1 MTPRPNAAAA
11 DNGPLAM
18 VCCGGSIPFAVADTV
33 QRQGRRVVLFACRGW
48 ADPIEVARYPH
59 HWVAI
64 AQLGRFSRLA
74 RQEGCHDVVFIGT
87 LVRPSLGQLRLDW
100 GTVRALPSIIRA
112 YRGGD
117 DHLLSGVA
125 RIFEGLGFH
134 VVGAHEVAPEILM
147 REGPLTTLK
156 PAAGDESDIR
166 RALALLTAIGPF
178 DVGQAVV
185 VAKGTC
191 SQSRQR
197 KVRTRCSSALRSCGR
212 KGAST
217 CHQGSACWSRR
228 RNRNRISAS
237 TCRRSDHQ
245 RLNWWRARASRAWPS
260 SPGPPLLRSQKKS
273 RGAPTPQKS
282 SWLRSLNHRPS
293 RECKV
298 VSAKS

>member
-11 DNGPLAM
+11 DDGPLAM

-87 LVRPSLGQLRLDW
+87 LVRPSLAQLRLDW

-147 REGPLTTLK
+147 REGSLTTLK

-185 VAKGTC
+185 VAKGHVLAVEAAEGTDQMLKRVAVLREEGRIHVP
-191 SQSRQR
+191 SGVGVLVKAPKPQQDQR
-197 KVRTRCSSALRSCGR
+197 IDLPAIGP
-212 KGAST
+212 ST
-217 CHQGSACWSRR
+217 IELVARAGLAGLAVIAGSAIVAEPEEVARR
-228 RNRNRISAS
+228 A
-237 TCRRSDHQ
+237 DD
-245 RLNWWRARASRAWPS
+245 AKVFVV
-260 SPGPPLLRSQKKS
+260 GV
-273 RGAPTPQKS
+273 PQ
-282 SWLRSLNHRPS
+282 PQ
-293 RECKV
+293 
-298 VSAKS
+298 AKP

>member
-48 ADPIEVARYPH
+48 ADPIEVVRYPH

-87 LVRPSLGQLRLDW
+87 LVRPSLAQLRLDW

-147 REGPLTTLK
+147 REGSLTTLK

-185 VAKGTC
+185 VAKGHVLAVEAAEGTDQMLKRVAVLREEGRIHVP
-191 SQSRQR
+191 SGVGVLVKAPKPQQDQR
-197 KVRTRCSSALRSCGR
+197 IDLPAIGP
-212 KGAST
+212 ST
-217 CHQGSACWSRR
+217 IELVARAGLAGLAVIAGSAIVAEPEEVARR
-228 RNRNRISAS
+228 A
-237 TCRRSDHQ
+237 D
-245 RLNWWRARASRAWPS
+245 AAKVFVV
-260 SPGPPLLRSQKKS
+260 GVSQ
-273 RGAPTPQKS
+273 PQ
-282 SWLRSLNHRPS
+282 
-293 RECKV
+293 
-298 VSAKS
+298 AKS

>member
-11 DNGPLAM
+11 DDGPLAM

-87 LVRPSLGQLRLDW
+87 LVRPSLAQLRLDW

-147 REGPLTTLK
+147 REGSLTTLK

-185 VAKGTC
+185 VAKGHVLAVEAAEGTDQMLKRVAVLREEGRIHVP
-191 SQSRQR
+191 SGVGVLVKAPKPQQDQR
-197 KVRTRCSSALRSCGR
+197 IDLPAIGP
-212 KGAST
+212 ST
-217 CHQGSACWSRR
+217 IELVARAGLAGLAVIAGSAIVAEPEEVARR
-228 RNRNRISAS
+228 A
-237 TCRRSDHQ
+237 D
-245 RLNWWRARASRAWPS
+245 AAKVFVV
-260 SPGPPLLRSQKKS
+260 GVSQPQVKS
-273 RGAPTPQKS
+273 
-282 SWLRSLNHRPS
+282 
-293 RECKV
+293 
-298 VSAKS
+298 

>member
-1 MTPRPNAAAA
+1 
-11 DNGPLAM
+11 
-18 VCCGGSIPFAVADTV
+18 V
-33 QRQGRRVVLFACRGW
+33 
-48 ADPIEVARYPH
+48 RYPH

-87 LVRPSLGQLRLDW
+87 LVRPSLAQLRLDW

-147 REGPLTTLK
+147 REGSLTTLK

-185 VAKGTC
+185 VAKGHVLAVEAAEGTDQMLKRVAVLREEGRIHVP
-191 SQSRQR
+191 SGVGVLVKAPKPQQDQR
-197 KVRTRCSSALRSCGR
+197 IDLPAIGP
-212 KGAST
+212 ST
-217 CHQGSACWSRR
+217 IELVARAGLAGLAVIAGSAIVAEPEEVARR
-228 RNRNRISAS
+228 A
-237 TCRRSDHQ
+237 D
-245 RLNWWRARASRAWPS
+245 AAKVFVV
-260 SPGPPLLRSQKKS
+260 GVSQ
-273 RGAPTPQKS
+273 PQ
-282 SWLRSLNHRPS
+282 
-293 RECKV
+293 
-298 VSAKS
+298 AKS

>member
-1 MTPRPNAAAA
+1 MNPRPNAAAA

-87 LVRPSLGQLRLDW
+87 LVRPSLAQLRLDW

-185 VAKGTC
+185 VAKGHVLAVEAAEGTDQMLKRVVVLREEGRIHVP
-191 SQSRQR
+191 SGVGVLVKAPKPQQDQR
-197 KVRTRCSSALRSCGR
+197 IDLPAIGP
-212 KGAST
+212 ST
-217 CHQGSACWSRR
+217 IELVARAGLAGLAVIAGSAIVAEPEEVARR
-228 RNRNRISAS
+228 A
-237 TCRRSDHQ
+237 D
-245 RLNWWRARASRAWPS
+245 AAKVFVV
-260 SPGPPLLRSQKKS
+260 GV
-273 RGAPTPQKS
+273 PQ
-282 SWLRSLNHRPS
+282 PQ
-293 RECKV
+293 
-298 VSAKS
+298 AKP

>member
-48 ADPIEVARYPH
+48 ADPIEVVRYPH

-87 LVRPSLGQLRLDW
+87 LVRPSLAQLRLDW

-147 REGPLTTLK
+147 REGALTTLK
-156 PAAGDESDIR
+156 PAAGDESDIH

-185 VAKGTC
+185 VAKGHVLAVEAAEGTDQMLKRVVVLREEGRIHVP
-191 SQSRQR
+191 SGVGVLVKAPKPQQDQR
-197 KVRTRCSSALRSCGR
+197 IDLPAIGP
-212 KGAST
+212 ST
-217 CHQGSACWSRR
+217 IELVARAGLAGLAVIAGSAIVAEPEEVARR
-228 RNRNRISAS
+228 A
-237 TCRRSDHQ
+237 D
-245 RLNWWRARASRAWPS
+245 AAKVFVV
-260 SPGPPLLRSQKKS
+260 GV
-273 RGAPTPQKS
+273 PQ
-282 SWLRSLNHRPS
+282 PQ
-293 RECKV
+293 
-298 VSAKS
+298 AKP

>member
-11 DNGPLAM
+11 ENGPLAM

-87 LVRPSLGQLRLDW
+87 LVRPSLAQLRLDW

-147 REGPLTTLK
+147 REGALTTLK

-185 VAKGTC
+185 VAKGHVLAVEAAEGTDQMLKRVVVLREEGRIHVP
-191 SQSRQR
+191 SGVGVLVKAPKPQQDQR
-197 KVRTRCSSALRSCGR
+197 IDLPAIGP
-212 KGAST
+212 ST
-217 CHQGSACWSRR
+217 IELVARAGLAGLAVIAGSAIVAEPEEVARR
-228 RNRNRISAS
+228 A
-237 TCRRSDHQ
+237 D
-245 RLNWWRARASRAWPS
+245 AAKVFVV
-260 SPGPPLLRSQKKS
+260 GVSQ
-273 RGAPTPQKS
+273 PQ
-282 SWLRSLNHRPS
+282 
-293 RECKV
+293 
-298 VSAKS
+298 AKS

>member
-11 DNGPLAM
+11 GNGPLAM

-87 LVRPSLGQLRLDW
+87 LVRPSLAQLRLDW

-185 VAKGTC
+185 VAKGHVLAVEAAEGTDQMLKRVAVLREEGRIHVP
-191 SQSRQR
+191 SGVGVLVKAPKPQQDQR
-197 KVRTRCSSALRSCGR
+197 IDLPAIGP
-212 KGAST
+212 ST
-217 CHQGSACWSRR
+217 IELVARAGLAGLAVIAGSAIVAQPEEVARR
-228 RNRNRISAS
+228 A
-237 TCRRSDHQ
+237 DAAKVFVVGVPQ
-245 RLNWWRARASRAWPS
+245 
-260 SPGPPLLRSQKKS
+260 PP
-273 RGAPTPQKS
+273 
-282 SWLRSLNHRPS
+282 
-293 RECKV
+293 
-298 VSAKS
+298 AKP

>member
-48 ADPIEVARYPH
+48 ADPIEVVRYPH

-87 LVRPSLGQLRLDW
+87 LVRPSLAQLRLDW

-147 REGPLTTLK
+147 REGSLTTLK

-185 VAKGTC
+185 VAKGHVLAVEAAEGTDQMLKRVAVLREEGRIHVP
-191 SQSRQR
+191 SGVGVLVKAPKPQQDQR
-197 KVRTRCSSALRSCGR
+197 IDLPAIGP
-212 KGAST
+212 ST
-217 CHQGSACWSRR
+217 IELVARAGLAGLAVIAGSAIVAEPEEVARR
-228 RNRNRISAS
+228 A
-237 TCRRSDHQ
+237 D
-245 RLNWWRARASRAWPS
+245 AAKVFVV
-260 SPGPPLLRSQKKS
+260 GV
-273 RGAPTPQKS
+273 PQ
-282 SWLRSLNHRPS
+282 PQ
-293 RECKV
+293 
-298 VSAKS
+298 AKP

>member
-48 ADPIEVARYPH
+48 ADPIEVVRYPH

-87 LVRPSLGQLRLDW
+87 LVRPSLAQLRLDW

-147 REGPLTTLK
+147 REGSLTTLK

-185 VAKGTC
+185 VAKGHVLAVEAAEGTDQMLKRVVVLREEGRIHVP
-191 SQSRQR
+191 SGVGVLVKAPKPQQDQR
-197 KVRTRCSSALRSCGR
+197 IDLPAIGP
-212 KGAST
+212 ST
-217 CHQGSACWSRR
+217 IELVARAGLAGLAVIAGSAIVAEPEEVARR
-228 RNRNRISAS
+228 A
-237 TCRRSDHQ
+237 D
-245 RLNWWRARASRAWPS
+245 AAKVFVV
-260 SPGPPLLRSQKKS
+260 GV
-273 RGAPTPQKS
+273 PQ
-282 SWLRSLNHRPS
+282 PQ
-293 RECKV
+293 
-298 VSAKS
+298 AKP

>member
-1 MTPRPNAAAA
+1 
-11 DNGPLAM
+11 M

-87 LVRPSLGQLRLDW
+87 LVRPSLTQLRLDW

-147 REGPLTTLK
+147 REGSLTTLK

-185 VAKGTC
+185 VAKGHVLAVEAAEGTDQMLKRVAVLREEGRIHVP
-191 SQSRQR
+191 SGVGVLVKAPKPQQDQR
-197 KVRTRCSSALRSCGR
+197 IDLPAIGP
-212 KGAST
+212 ST
-217 CHQGSACWSRR
+217 IELVARAGLAGLAVIAGSAIVAEPEEVARR
-228 RNRNRISAS
+228 ADAAKIFVVGV
-237 TCRRSDHQ
+237 CQ
-245 RLNWWRARASRAWPS
+245 
-260 SPGPPLLRSQKKS
+260 
-273 RGAPTPQKS
+273 PQ
-282 SWLRSLNHRPS
+282 
-293 RECKV
+293 
-298 VSAKS
+298 AKS